1 MFFLLHKI
9 TRGPKLGFASSM
21 ESVLR
26 PVIPEVLEGDARGM
40 FSLGA
45 GWYLDTKGVTQDPRV
60 DWKYGVG
67 WDGKVLDPSIIGTPT
82 SPNVVRSA
90 LVPRT
95 PGGVFICT
103 DINFGGT
110 CGFAVQQLGQCIV
123 LTSPWYQTISSFGP
137 DPGATCFAYSQN
149 SCSEAQWSFTFPGDA
164 TGGLGTNDPWNDRL
178 RPRPDTSSLFLS
190 GVSHKGKSSRPLIA
204 SPLAFRTRARLFHCQ
219 KLDLR
224 RGLRRGFAH
233 DLAPRMI
240 QACGRPASVARPP
253 SPIFT
258 SHSHP
263 HSPWRNASAN
273 TTSGETSGKQAIR
286 VNTPLSFVDRVAEW
300 L

>member
-1 MFFLLHKI
+1 MRFTQVFTTLAISIL
-9 TRGPKLGFASSM
+9 TAVSAT
-21 ESVLR
+21 
-26 PVIPEVLEGDARGM
+26 PV
-40 FSLGA
+40 
-45 GWYLDTKGVTQDPRV
+45 Q

-178 RPRPDTSSLFLS
+178 RPRPDTP
-190 GVSHKGKSSRPLIA
+190 HKGKSSRPSIA
-204 SPLAFRTRARLFHCQ
+204 SLHWPSALAHDYSTARNSIY
-219 KLDLR
+219 
-224 RGLRRGFAH
+224 GGAAAGFAH

-240 QACGRPASVARPP
+240 QVCGRPASVTRPAVAYIHV
-253 SPIFT
+253 SL
-258 SHSHP
+258 
-263 HSPWRNASAN
+263 ASAC
-273 TTSGETSGKQAIR
+273 AM
-286 VNTPLSFVDRVAEW
+286 A
-300 L
+300 

>member
-1 MFFLLHKI
+1 MRF
-9 TRGPKLGFASSM
+9 TQAFATLAISILTAVSAT
-21 ESVLR
+21 
-26 PVIPEVLEGDARGM
+26 PV
-40 FSLGA
+40 
-45 GWYLDTKGVTQDPRV
+45 Q

-110 CGFAVQQLGQCIV
+110 CGFAVQQLGQCIA

-164 TGGLGTNDPWNDRL
+164 TGGLGTNDPWNDRI
-178 RPRPDTSSLFLS
+178 TNFM
-190 GVSHKGKSSRPLIA
+190 
-204 SPLAFRTRARLFHCQ
+204 C
-219 KLDLR
+219 
-224 RGLRRGFAH
+224 
-233 DLAPRMI
+233 
-240 QACGRPASVARPP
+240 
-253 SPIFT
+253 
-258 SHSHP
+258 
-263 HSPWRNASAN
+263 
-273 TTSGETSGKQAIR
+273 E
-286 VNTPLSFVDRVAEW
+286 
-300 L
+300 